1 MRVERQH
8 RRALRLTRLTISLT
22 AAIVIG
28 WALFLGSMA
37 LAGPTGA
44 FCLDPTG
51 TLPRDTGCVHVSVD
65 PITGRGMSNH
75 ETSRTDAAGVT
86 TRYHLDAAV
95 TGPVA
100 IPMFVTV
107 PILAAALY
115 LLTEALERRSAAMR
129 PEGAAGRTEPRGL

>member
-1 MRVERQH
+1 V
-8 RRALRLTRLTISLT
+8 LRLTRLTISLT

-37 LAGPTGA
+37 IAGPTGA

-75 ETSRTDAAGVT
+75 ETSRTDASGVT
-86 TRYHLDAAV
+86 TWYHAGTPV
-95 TGPVA
+95 TGPIA
-100 IPMFVTV
+100 LPMFVTV
-107 PILAAALY
+107 PILTAAIY
-115 LLTEALERRSAAMR
+115 LGIQAIELKGEAAR
-129 PEGAAGRTEPRGL
+129 PAGEPRPQAEPRRP